1 MATSIDS
8 NYYVQKIFYNPYK
21 KVEKKDSETN
31 IWAKEKNNSSK
42 TETKI
47 LDDCELAKKIH
58 SNSGLFLS

>member
-47 LDDCELAKKIH
+47 LDDCELAKK
-58 SNSGLFLS
+58 NS